1 MTRHLWSGLL
11 TLTIL
16 CPRSETFESV
26 SVYQQSLF
34 HKFCSVTL
42 KHAKQKKKKHY
53 LRIHYYNQIFLCLLW
68 SKFLGFKCEVHFLL
82 GDTRALGH
90 VGILGQKEAA

>member
-16 CPRSETFESV
+16 CPGSETFESV

-34 HKFCSVTL
+34 QKFCSVTL
-42 KHAKQKKKKHY
+42 KHAKQKNIYY
-53 LRIHYYNQIFLCLLW
+53 LRIHYCNQIFLCLLW
-68 SKFLGFKCEVHFLL
+68 SKFLGFKCEVHFLQ
-82 GDTRALGH
+82 GDTRALGD